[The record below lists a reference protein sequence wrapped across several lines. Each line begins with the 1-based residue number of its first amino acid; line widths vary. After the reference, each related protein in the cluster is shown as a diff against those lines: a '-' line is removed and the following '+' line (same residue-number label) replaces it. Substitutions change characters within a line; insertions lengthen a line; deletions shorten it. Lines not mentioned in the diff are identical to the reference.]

1 MKIGIISDTHDH
13 LGNLEKALQI
23 LKGDGVTTLLHC
35 GDVCGPGILQALAGF
50 DVRIARGNMDRH
62 PALIQVA
69 GEMLGQGGLAR
80 LHRFTLNGYAAVML
94 HGDDEEQLGA
104 LIASGE
110 YAYVFHGH
118 THRRSEKKIGH
129 THVINPGALGGTRWQ
144 QRSFCILDLKTDEA
158 RFIRL

>member
-23 LKGDGVTTLLHC
+23 LKQDGVTMLLHC

-50 DVRIARGNMDRH
+50 DVRVARGNMDRH

-69 GEMLGQGGLAR
+69 EDVLGRGRLAR
-80 LHRFTLNGYAAVML
+80 LHRFTLNGYAAVMI

-104 LIASGE
+104 LIASGQ
-110 YAYVFHGH
+110 YAYIFHGH
-118 THRRSEKKIGH
+118 THRRSEQRIGR
-129 THVINPGALGGTRWQ
+129 TQVINPGALGGMRYQ
-144 QRSFCILDLKTDEA
+144 QRSFCILDLTTDDV